1 MRKCK
6 KIRKFNEVEVKIESG
21 QGDDETEFSQSQI
34 IMGENIDWKY
44 RNQKIVNFSI
54 FKTL

>member
-1 MRKCK
+1 MVGGQMRKCK

-34 IMGENIDWKY
+34 FLCENIDC
-44 RNQKIVNFSI
+44 
-54 FKTL
+54 